1 MSPSHSAGEE
11 PSPSLEVR
19 EGFLEVEGFS
29 LSWIKNSEIAME
41 GGGVWLHV
49 QRRCEE
55 LEHLENY
62 KKLGVD
68 MVERMVRD
76 GGRPGQPRS

>member
-11 PSPSLEVR
+11 PSPSWEVR
-19 EGFLEVEGFS
+19 EGFLEVEGLS
-29 LSWIKNSEIAME
+29 LSWIKNSELAME

-49 QRRCEE
+49 QRRCEA

-62 KKLGVD
+62 KKLGVG
-68 MVERMVRD
+68 MIERSERW
-76 GGRPGQPRS
+76 G

>member
-1 MSPSHSAGEE
+1 M
-11 PSPSLEVR
+11 
-19 EGFLEVEGFS
+19 
-29 LSWIKNSEIAME
+29 
-41 GGGVWLHV
+41 WLHV